1 MRKSAD
7 FMNISGTTIVFLI
20 EMIGTVAFASSGAM
34 VGIRKNMD
42 IFGVNM
48 LGITT
53 AVGGGIIRDLVLGA
67 TPPRTFKDPVYI
79 LVSMVTSCLLFICV
93 YFNKQFLESK
103 WMAQYER
110 LMMTLDA
117 IGLGAFTV
125 MGIYVAIHRPDKKSA
140 LLLIFVGMVT
150 GIGGGMLRDVM
161 AGMTPFVFVKHVYA
175 CASMV
180 GAIVCVAL
188 LQWIDEVPAMIIGAA
203 VIIVIRL
210 LAARFRWNL
219 PRIR

>member
-125 MGIYVAIHRPDKKSA
+125 MGIYVAIHRPDKKSV

-203 VIIVIRL
+203 VIVVIRL

>member
-1 MRKSAD
+1 
-7 FMNISGTTIVFLI
+7 
-20 EMIGTVAFASSGAM
+20 
-34 VGIRKNMD
+34 
-42 IFGVNM
+42 
-48 LGITT
+48 
-53 AVGGGIIRDLVLGA
+53 
-67 TPPRTFKDPVYI
+67 
-79 LVSMVTSCLLFICV
+79 
-93 YFNKQFLESK
+93 
-103 WMAQYER
+103 MAQYER

>member
-1 MRKSAD
+1 MLKSAD

-203 VIIVIRL
+203 VIVVIRL

>member
-203 VIIVIRL
+203 VIVVIRL

>member
-161 AGMTPFVFVKHVYA
+161 SGMTPFVFVKHVYA

-203 VIIVIRL
+203 VIVVIRL

>member
-1 MRKSAD
+1 MLKSAD

>member
-1 MRKSAD
+1 
-7 FMNISGTTIVFLI
+7 MNISGTTIVFLI

>member
-210 LAARFRWNL
+210 LAARFR
-219 PRIR
+219 

>member
-1 MRKSAD
+1 
-7 FMNISGTTIVFLI
+7 MNISGTTIVFLI

-67 TPPRTFKDPVYI
+67 TPPRTFKDSVYI

-188 LQWIDEVPAMIIGAA
+188 LQWIDEVPAMIIGASA
-203 VIIVIRL
+203 IVMIRL